1 MSGLRRVVLASSNAG
16 KLREMRAILAGHPVE
31 IVSQSD
37 LGVPPAEED
46 GETFVANA
54 LIKARHAARLTGLPA
69 IADDSGLEVD
79 ALAGRPG
86 VHSARYAGGRA
97 GDAANNALLLRE
109 LEGVA
114 GAARSARYRCALVF
128 VRDAADAAP
137 VVREAS
143 WEGRIATAPGGGG
156 GFGYDPL
163 FIPACG
169 ARTVAEIGGAA
180 NNRLSHRRQA
190 LRAPGASMR
199 DVGW

>member
-16 KLREMRAILAGHPVE
+16 KLLEMRAILAGHPVE

-37 LGVPPAEED
+37 LGVSPAEED

-86 VHSARYAGGRA
+86 VHSARYAGAGA

-109 LEGVA
+109 LDGVTEA
-114 GAARSARYRCALVF
+114 GRGARYRCALVF

-143 WEGRIATAPGGGG
+143 WEGRIATAAGGSG

-163 FIPACG
+163 FIPAG
-169 ARTVAEIGGAA
+169 EVRTVSELGAVA
-180 NNRLSHRRQA
+180 KNRVSHRGQA
-190 LRAPGASMR
+190 LRALAAAMR